1 MQEEKRIPYDT
12 WINSQ
17 LSIAR
22 FSGGCK
28 INGVDYV
35 LDYDNC
41 KTTGEGEDKKYFPD
55 LIPFNEVKKKAKSKT
70 LTKKEIREEIDT
82 LFNLNK

>member
-1 MQEEKRIPYDT
+1 MNIKKRIPYKV

-22 FSGGCK
+22 FHGGCTL
-28 INGVDYV
+28 NGKSYK

-41 KTTGEGEDKKYFPD
+41 ETTGNGEDKKYFPD
-55 LIPFNEVKKKAKSKT
+55 LVLVK
-70 LTKKEIREEIDT
+70 
-82 LFNLNK
+82 

>member
-1 MQEEKRIPYDT
+1 MENRIPYDS

-22 FSGGCK
+22 FYGGCTF
-28 INGVDYV
+28 NGIDYV

-55 LIPFNEVKKKAKSKT
+55 LIPFSEVKKKAKAKKV
-70 LTKKEIREEIDT
+70 TKEGINNALQE
-82 LFNLNK
+82 LFK